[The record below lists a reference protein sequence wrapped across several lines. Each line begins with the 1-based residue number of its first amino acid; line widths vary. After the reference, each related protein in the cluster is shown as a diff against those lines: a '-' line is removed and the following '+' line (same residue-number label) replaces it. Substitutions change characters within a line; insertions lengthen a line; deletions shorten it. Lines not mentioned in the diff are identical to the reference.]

1 MGGFAYHHCIN
12 IQRGHICRPY
22 HFAQQI
28 AQQRGWVTGAAD
40 LRSGHVQWPLW
51 KLLGCFSP
59 RMRALGSME
68 YVWRTPHRLDNR
80 RLLALIGQEP
90 RTDWQQSVA
99 QTVELLFPAPVASP
113 MLAPAPME
121 LELPAARP
129 QQRVDAE

>member
-1 MGGFAYHHCIN
+1 
-12 IQRGHICRPY
+12 
-22 HFAQQI
+22 
-28 AQQRGWVTGAAD
+28 
-40 LRSGHVQWPLW
+40 
-51 KLLGCFSP
+51 
-59 RMRALGSME
+59 ME

-121 LELPAARP
+121 LELELPAARP